1 MTPSR
6 PLYLHEEILLLAFR
20 NKKGTL
26 AAEETKFQH
35 ALGGA
40 ILAELLLAG
49 RAGVEEERRRKF
61 VALRD
66 RRPLGE
72 PVLDEALAKLRDARR
87 RATLQT
93 WVSRFAG
100 MKRLR
105 HRVARQLCRRGILRA
120 DEDKVLL
127 IFTRKIYPELDPRPE
142 RALMERLRQAIF
154 TDTGD
159 VDARTAILVSL
170 MDKTGLLKLA
180 FDKKDLKTRK
190 ARITSITTGEAIG
203 EVGQAAKAAAD
214 AMQAAILVAV
224 ITPAATGGGR

>member
-40 ILAELLLAG
+40 ILAELLLQG
-49 RAGVEEERRRKF
+49 RAGVEEERRKKF
-61 VALRD
+61 VALRN

-72 PVLDEALAKLRDARR
+72 PVLDEALTKLRDAKR
-87 RATLQT
+87 RASLKT
-93 WVSRFAG
+93 WVMRFAG

-142 RALMERLRQAIF
+142 RALVERLRAAIF
-154 TDTGD
+154 ADTGD

-170 MDKTGLLKLA
+170 ADKTGLLKLA
-180 FDKKDLKTRK
+180 FDRKDLKARK
-190 ARITSITTGEAIG
+190 ARIASLAAGEA
-203 EVGQAAKAAAD
+203 VGQAAKAATD
-214 AMQAAILVAV
+214 AAQAAILVAV
-224 ITPAATGGGR
+224 IAP